1 MINTGGR
8 SKVKNCCKKKKEK
21 DKKKNP
27 ATFSS
32 TETHNSGFICVSNF
46 SRGYKSSYS
55 HYEVLSGKDIP
66 A

>member
-1 MINTGGR
+1 MVG
-8 SKVKNCCKKKKEK
+8 VKLKIAVKSKEK
-21 DKKKNP
+21 DKKNP
-27 ATFSS
+27 ATFFS
-32 TETHNSGFICVSNF
+32 TETHNSGFIYVSNF